1 MCLTRARFLAVIST
15 DALRR
20 TDLAKRKRDTTPQSI
35 KKRIKQGRGIGR
47 LADYQPWL
55 HIQDVPSL
63 GLACRS
69 KGWKTDRVHHF
80 LSLFELRYFYAQEW
94 STSVVDIREQFPLL
108 PLEETI
114 SIAAN
119 CGIPHPVHPRT
130 KHPIVLT
137 TDFVITLRVVSTD
150 FDLPKTLKHKADLC
164 SWRTLAKL
172 ELERRYWEV
181 RKKKLK
187 IVTEDNV
194 PKVLA
199 KNVEWVHPYRYVEN
213 FSELE
218 KLEFSLIA
226 SNVLQAVRKQQAPLC
241 QITRFLDNRLGVEM
255 GTCLSITR
263 HLIANRHLLVDMMKP
278 INPSE
283 PLNLL

>member
-1 MCLTRARFLAVIST
+1 M
-15 DALRR
+15 
-20 TDLAKRKRDTTPQSI
+20 AKRKRLTTEKSI
-35 KKRIKQGRGIGR
+35 AKRIKEGRGIGR
-47 LADYQPWL
+47 LADYKPWL
-55 HIQDVPSL
+55 HIQDVPSQ

-69 KGWKTDRVHHF
+69 KGWKTGRVHHF
-80 LSLFELRYFYAQEW
+80 LSLLELYYFYALEW
-94 STSVVDIREQFPLL
+94 LNSVVDIREQFPLL

-137 TDFVITLRVVSTD
+137 TDFVVTVRSDATD
-150 FDLPKTLKHKADLC
+150 FDLPKTLKYKDDLC
-164 SWRTLAKL
+164 SQRTLAKL

-181 RKKKLK
+181 RKKRLT
-187 IVTEDNV
+187 IVTQENI
-194 PKVLA
+194 PRVLA
-199 KNVEWVHPYRYVEN
+199 KNVEWVHPYRYVEK

-218 KLEFSLIA
+218 KFEFSLVA
-226 SNVLQAVRKQQAPLC
+226 SNVLQAVRKQRAPLC
-241 QITRFLDNRLGVEM
+241 QIARFLDNRLGVEM

-263 HLIANRHLLVDMMKP
+263 YLIANRHLPVDMMKP

-283 PLNLL
+283 PLNLLKEGKQAK